1 MAARVIRATESGDH
15 SLSQH
20 LTNDLGFAANS
31 DFYRLSAD
39 DGPVWWLRGDPRC
52 EPAWRPIGLS
62 PSVRVPI
69 SSSGDQALEERT
81 FSPSAIGPQAHVHR
95 LFVWLM
101 RVSTSLRYE
110 LAQAVPAH
118 CLVAKL
124 PRRRDL
130 RRGRIPALTQPE
142 HYLFRLP
149 WAGDAPARRQPA
161 LPVCSMAVDDYTRRG
176 SRPRVSD

>member
-1 MAARVIRATESGDH
+1 MTLDS
-15 SLSQH
+15 
-20 LTNDLGFAANS
+20 TANS

-142 HYLFRLP
+142 RFSFVFLGQAMHRLDGSQRYRSAV
-149 WAGDAPARRQPA
+149 WRLTTTPAEARARASPTECTD
-161 LPVCSMAVDDYTRRG
+161 LLV
-176 SRPRVSD
+176 SRSWRT